1 MKSFAEEKTQKG
13 YHPAKGFFQ
22 IKFRKRRGGEKKND
36 KAQAYMAASEQLR
49 KAFPTAIA
57 ALREIAGDK
66 EAPAAARAT
75 AAKTLLEYGTKMDE
89 LSRGER
95 FDFL

>member
-1 MKSFAEEKTQKG
+1 M
-13 YHPAKGFFQ
+13 
-22 IKFRKRRGGEKKND
+22 ND
-36 KAQAYMAASEQLR
+36 QTKAYTAASEQLR

-75 AAKTLLEYGTKMDE
+75 AAKTLLEYGAKMEE
-89 LSRGER
+89 LSKVEN
-95 FDFL
+95 FDFI

>member
-1 MKSFAEEKTQKG
+1 M
-13 YHPAKGFFQ
+13 
-22 IKFRKRRGGEKKND
+22 ND

-75 AAKTLLEYGTKMDE
+75 AAKTLLEYGTKMEE
-89 LSRGER
+89 LASAES
-95 FDFL
+95 FDFI

>member
-1 MKSFAEEKTQKG
+1 M
-13 YHPAKGFFQ
+13 
-22 IKFRKRRGGEKKND
+22 ND
-36 KAQAYMAASEQLR
+36 KTQAYMAASEQLR

-75 AAKTLLEYGTKMDE
+75 AAKTVLEYGTKMDE